1 MNDAAKIGADQVVT
15 MEYTLRDASGEVL
28 DTSDGDE
35 PLTYLHGHGQ
45 IVPGLEK
52 ALEGKAV
59 GDTAQVTV
67 APEEGYGEYDMEKV
81 LKEPRSSF
89 DFEVEVGQ
97 VLEAQV
103 DDEEGME
110 FLVTDVDA
118 DTVTLDGNHP
128 LSGKALNF
136 DVKVVGIRPATKEEL
151 DHGHVHGSDHDHD
164 H

>member
-15 MEYTLRDASGEVL
+15 MEYTLRDATGEVL

-59 GDTAQVTV
+59 GDKAQVTV
-67 APEEGYGEYDMEKV
+67 SPEEGYGEYDMERV

-89 DFEVEVGQ
+89 DFDVEVGQ

-110 FLVTDVDA
+110 FLVTDVDT

-128 LSGKALNF
+128 LSGKSLHF
-136 DVKVVGIRPATKEEL
+136 DVKVVEIRPATKEEL
-151 DHGHVHGSDHDHD
+151 EHGHAHGSDQDH
-164 H
+164 